1 MRSNEGAGLASQ
13 RICGIS
19 NFPLYRKIVLIQT
32 WGFANHR
39 RGFARSVAFRSQ
51 ASLRARRRPF
61 ATKLH
66 DARWWAPCEVRRPV
80 ARISAALRFEQNT
93 DHDIGLVFTVLRL
106 RGVRDISRWL
116 TSRPRDRRS
125 VDDSVSI
132 KCDWSTNLPLNQWFY
147 ATIAPKIARA
157 CPIMRVADFPI
168 RAFVEASA
176 WYIRGKDGNDHLFK
190 TWVHS
195 VWPCGVVF
203 RTDSARRCARGC
215 RSRRHGQGHEQRLDA
230 RLRLSNLQSGA
241 G

>member
-1 MRSNEGAGLASQ
+1 MRG
-13 RICGIS
+13 
-19 NFPLYRKIVLIQT
+19 
-32 WGFANHR
+32 
-39 RGFARSVAFRSQ
+39 
-51 ASLRARRRPF
+51 
-61 ATKLH
+61 
-66 DARWWAPCEVRRPV
+66 
-80 ARISAALRFEQNT
+80 AALRCPHFGGASFRTEYRPRYR
-93 DHDIGLVFTVLRL
+93 HRVYYASSA
-106 RGVRDISRWL
+106 GVRDIFRWL

-147 ATIAPKIARA
+147 ATIAPKIAQA

-215 RSRRHGQGHEQRLDA
+215 RSRRHGQSHEQRLDA